1 MLLVT
6 KDKGLFLQKKDG
18 FFSGDKTL
26 WLLLVFL
33 VRSHRGID
41 EPCKGLSGNFGGMT
55 SVNIHVYTKQ
65 VLLMNVML
73 DPHSMHQN

>member
-55 SVNIHVYTKQ
+55 
-65 VLLMNVML
+65 
-73 DPHSMHQN
+73 